1 MLIFRDMSVKFGDF
15 GVSLKIPDKADYS
28 YTQQLVGITKMYSSK
43 SAVDKYEAGEALS
56 FEEMV
61 NNDYYCL

>member
-28 YTQQLVGITKMYSSK
+28 YKQQLAGITNMYSSK
-43 SAVDKYEAGEALS
+43 YAVHKIETGEPFS
-56 FEEMV
+56 FEEMI